1 MQPVRNAYKFFLQT
15 LRHHDNRPR
24 SFASRRSLNNLSM
37 GGCFMWYDEHMRN
50 VSPSMSFDPLAKS
63 RHCATFLGLAGGS
76 IDIERVDTI

>member
-1 MQPVRNAYKFFLQT
+1 MQLVSDAYRLLVQT

-37 GGCFMWYDEHMRN
+37 GGCFLWYDDTMRS
-50 VSPSMSFDPLAKS
+50 VSPFMSFDPLAKS

-76 IDIERVDTI
+76 IDIERQDTT